1 MLYFIVPL
9 KGRSASHDWERV
21 SRLCRRTLASLYQ
34 QTSPQFRIFLVCTD
48 VPTGL
53 APHARL
59 EVIQDSFP
67 PPAPNK
73 QAQIADKAAKV
84 RRGLMAVRERGGGYV
99 MGVDADDLVHHDLA
113 ALTTA
118 HPQTN
123 GWMIRSGYSYS
134 EGSRWLEWHNDFHLR
149 CGSSH
154 IIRLAREEL
163 PDDLAGPAENCFVL
177 RHGHHAIAAY
187 LAGIGRPLGVVPF
200 PGAIYVK
207 MTGENNTGPDLSGIG
222 FRATVSKALRA
233 RPVTP
238 AIRKAF
244 NLKPL

>member
-9 KGRSASHDWERV
+9 KSRAASHDWERV

-53 APHARL
+53 ASHARL
-59 EVIQDSFP
+59 EIVQENFP

-84 RRGLMAVRERGGGYV
+84 RRGLIAVRERGGGFV

-113 ALTTA
+113 ALTA
-118 HPQTN
+118 AQPQTN

-134 EGSRWLEWHNDFHLR
+134 EGSRWLECHNDFHLR

-154 IIRLAREEL
+154 IIRLAPEEL

-177 RHGHHAIAAY
+177 RHGHHGIAAY

-222 FRATVSKALRA
+222 LRATVSKVLRT

>member
-9 KGRSASHDWERV
+9 KGRAASHDWDRV
-21 SRLCRRTLASLYQ
+21 SRLCRRTLASLDQ
-34 QTSPQFRIFLVCTD
+34 QTSREFRIFLICTD

-53 APHARL
+53 PSHTGL
-59 EVIQDSFP
+59 EIIRESFP

-84 RRGLMAVRERGGGYV
+84 RRGLMAVRERGGGFV

-113 ALTTA
+113 ALAAA
-118 HPQTN
+118 HPQSH
-123 GWMIRSGYSYS
+123 GWMIRSGYSYD

-154 IIRLAREEL
+154 IIRFAREEL
-163 PDDLAGPAENCFVL
+163 PEDLAGPAENSFAL
-177 RHGHHAIAAY
+177 RHGHHTIAAY
-187 LAGIGRPLGVVPF
+187 LAAIGRPLSVVPF

-207 MTGENNTGPDLSGIG
+207 MTGENNTGPNPKSIGI
-222 FRATVSKALRA
+222 RATVSKALRT

-238 AIRKAF
+238 AIRKNF
-244 NLKPL
+244 NLRPL